1 MSRRKYLFGMKR
13 KPAGFFLFC
22 ALILAGPAIA
32 QVHIEEK
39 AVITPR
45 QPAKVQAD
53 GTNNHIIRFE
63 FYWDNSPKG
72 RVDLPTLCPPTETRV
87 ETSSSIIITITSPH
101 AEWYDFYAY
110 VLIQYCTENLVSHYS
125 WSLYYDDSLVAS
137 ASDSAR
143 LKGDCYIPG
152 EQWVHCATATFFPP
166 YYPTF
171 EFSLGTGQFRAG
183 DTTGISLKGADE
195 GGCSSTAW
203 SPHTDPVT
211 LTIVSDSQYVSFHK
225 TDPQTGIDTR
235 LGSTVTTIADDIGK
249 YSLVADGAAPD
260 SDGDWATIE
269 AVSSGITRADSVQ
282 VLPAFGHFSV
292 HPIPDTIEDSGM
304 TILYVQAKDG
314 YDQDMVYD
322 GDIQISALPGEYG
335 ELGWFTLSTAVRNK
349 NGAERK
355 QAASSVAGEI
365 DKADS
370 KAAYAGTKSS
380 AAAVSPFEVS
390 YSLANAGMVFYTA
403 DGVVP
408 DTNTTITFAVTGVD
422 KPSDTGTGSV
432 VIRGNQPKLAILE
445 PTANTATQYI
455 TDAAGTGDPVMP
467 TVTCEAQLQNY
478 NGGDVTY
485 KWMFS
490 TADTFLQETSQ
501 KPRRQLPPRYSG
513 IGFYGQTSTTGS
525 AVSQWA
531 VPFNTLFTG
540 GKTLLIVTAKTN
552 DGKKYADTLYAN
564 LILGKNPSLED
575 IKKLGVSPAGETIMT
590 LENSNWHQFNESE
603 TLPYNRDGYPIYGPP
618 HGFGLMQLDNGPSP
632 SEQDLWNWQT
642 NLNDGLSKF
651 HSMLKSAAGYATR
664 VEEGTARY
672 QDSDSNWVVN
682 DPVSIHWYGHW
693 VGKDYV
699 ETPYSNAGSLTGDQ
713 VLREAFQRY
722 NGGAYWRW
730 YPDQEYKSW
739 SSGKWEPDPPKGT
752 GSDPTS
758 YGDKAWNVYEK
769 ILGGW
774 TPAN

>member
-1 MSRRKYLFGMKR
+1 MNRRKYLFGMKW
-13 KPAGFFLFC
+13 KPAGFFLVY
-22 ALILAGPAIA
+22 ALILAAPVIA

-63 FYWDNSPKG
+63 FYWDNSPQG
-72 RVDLPTLCPPTETRV
+72 RVDLPTICPPTETRV
-87 ETSSSIIITITSPH
+87 ETSSSIVITVTSPV

-143 LKGDCYIPG
+143 LKGDCYISG

-171 EFSLGTGQFRAG
+171 EFSLGTGQLRGG
-183 DTTGISLKGADE
+183 DTTGIGLKGAEE
-195 GGCSSTAW
+195 GGCNSAAW

-211 LTIVSDSQYVSFHK
+211 LTIDSGSQYVSFHK

-235 LGSTVTTIADDIGK
+235 LGSTITTIADDIGR

-260 SDGDWATIE
+260 SNGDWATVE
-269 AVSSGITRADSVQ
+269 AESDGITKRDSVQ

-292 HPIPDTIEDSGM
+292 HPVPDTIEDSGM
-304 TILYVQAKDG
+304 TIVYVQAKDV
-314 YDQDMVYD
+314 YDQDIAYD
-322 GDIQISALPGEYG
+322 GDIQISPSPGGYG
-335 ELGWFTLSTAVRNK
+335 ELGNFTFSTAVRNK
-349 NGAERK
+349 NLGERK
-355 QAASSVAGEI
+355 QTVSSVAGENR
-365 DKADS
+365 KTDS
-370 KAAYAGTKSS
+370 KAAYAGGKSP

-403 DGVVP
+403 DSLAP
-408 DTNTTITFAVTGVD
+408 DTNTTITFTVTGVD

-432 VIRGNQPKLAILE
+432 VIKGNQPKLVILQ
-445 PTANTATQYI
+445 PTANSPNDTI
-455 TDAAGTGDPVMP
+455 TFVPQMP
-467 TVTCEAQLQNY
+467 TDTCRAQLQNY
-478 NGGDVTY
+478 NDGQVTY
-485 KWMFS
+485 TWMFS
-490 TADTFLQETSQ
+490 TADTFLQETA
-501 KPRRQLPPRYSG
+501 KEPRHELPPRYSG
-513 IGFYGQTSTTGS
+513 VGFHGQTSTAGS
-525 AVSQWA
+525 GVSQWA
-531 VPFNTLFTG
+531 VPFNGLFTG
-540 GKTLLIVTAKTN
+540 GKTLLIVTATTG
-552 DGKKYADTLYAN
+552 DGKTYSDTVYAN

-575 IKKLGVSPAGETIMT
+575 IKKFGVSPAGETIMT

-618 HGFGLMQLDNGPSP
+618 HGFGLMQLDNSPSP

-642 NLNDGLSKF
+642 NLSDGLSKF

-664 VEEGTARY
+664 VEKGTARY

-682 DPVSIHWYGHW
+682 DPVPIRWYGHW

-699 ETPYSNAGSLTGDQ
+699 ETPYSNAGSLTSDQ

-730 YPDQEYKSW
+730 HPDQEYKSW

-752 GSDPTS
+752 GSDPTP

-774 TPAN
+774 TPTN